1 MYCIFRK
8 RKNSFFTNFVATEHR
23 QIRETT
29 FILAELI
36 IPNLEESLTAE
47 DIVLQFP
54 N

>member
-8 RKNSFFTNFVATEHR
+8 KKNSFFTNFVATEHR
-23 QIRETT
+23 QIR
-29 FILAELI
+29 AELI

-54 N
+54 NWDEGC